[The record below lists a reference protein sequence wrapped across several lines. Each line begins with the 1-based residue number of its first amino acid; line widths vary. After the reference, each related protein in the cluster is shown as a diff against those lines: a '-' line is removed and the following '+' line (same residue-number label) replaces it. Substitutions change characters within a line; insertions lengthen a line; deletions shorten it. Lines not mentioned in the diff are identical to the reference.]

1 MKYKQAIEELY
12 NYRKLPSIRSEKD
25 EKRDVKD
32 TGTTLH
38 YDVLSSTELIA
49 IDDIDE
55 LKEMTIN
62 Y

>member
-32 TGTTLH
+32 TETTVY
-38 YDVLSSTELIA
+38 YDVIHGVDS
-49 IDDIDE
+49 D
-55 LKEMTIN
+55 
-62 Y
+62 